1 VANLLSQN
9 EVDVLMKAI
18 SSGQLAE
25 QPEPA
30 AARKAVSVPA
40 SQRAIKLY
48 DFKHPVMFLKDQ
60 LRTLQMIHESFART
74 LSNSLSST
82 LRTIVNLKCIGVDQV
97 SYGEFAM
104 SLPDPC
110 TLVNLR
116 MRPSEGR
123 VLMAIHPAVSLG
135 IVDRV
140 TGGTGISETAAR
152 PLTEIEQ
159 AIIDEVVVV
168 VLRDLE
174 TSWSRI
180 MKFSFSSEGIEY
192 SAQFAQ
198 VTTEEDTVV
207 ATTLEVTFA
216 ETHGML
222 SLCYPFR
229 TLNPVMEKLSAKHWI
244 AEEQKAQAAK
254 SHDNIQACVAQ
265 IPLRLS
271 AHLGKTMITVQELLD
286 LKQNDVLL
294 MNREIMQMVDLEAG
308 GKPRFRGHL
317 GISHGKVALLIEER
331 VSRE

>member
-1 VANLLSQN
+1 MANLLSQN

-25 QPEPA
+25 PQEPA
-30 AARKAVSVPA
+30 RGKAAASTA
-40 SQRAIKLY
+40 SQKAIKLY

-74 LSNSLSST
+74 LSTSLSSA
-82 LRTIVNLKCIGVDQV
+82 LRTLVSLKCIGVDQV

-116 MRPSEGR
+116 MRPSDGR
-123 VLMAIHPAVSLG
+123 TLMAIHPAVSLG

-140 TGGTGISETAAR
+140 TGGSGVSEASAR

-159 AIIDEVVVV
+159 AIIDEIIVI

-174 TSWSRI
+174 QSWSRI
-180 MKFSFSSEGIEY
+180 MKLTFTSEGIEY

-207 ATTLEVTFA
+207 ATTLEMTFA

-254 SHDNIQACVAQ
+254 SQANIQACVAQ
-265 IPLRLS
+265 VPLRLS
-271 AHLGKTMITVQELLD
+271 AHLGKTMITMQELLG
-286 LKQNDVLL
+286 LKANDVLL
-294 MNREIMQMVDLEAG
+294 LDRDIAQTLDLEVG
-308 GKPRFRGHL
+308 GKPRFKGHL
-317 GISHGKVALLIEER
+317 GISHGRTALLIEER
-331 VSRE
+331 VAIE